1 MAGPRE
7 ALQHMIIRRN
17 YGCTHFIIGRDMAG
31 CKSSSTGEDFYG
43 PYDAQNFANKCAD
56 ELMMQTGPSKNLVYT
71 KEKGYITAEEAKE
84 FNYEIMKLSGT
95 EFRKKLR
102 NGEPIPEWFAF
113 KSVVD
118 VLRRS

>member
-1 MAGPRE
+1 MAAPILLSVEIWLVVSHHQLVKIFMAHMMPR
-7 ALQHMIIRRN
+7 I
-17 YGCTHFIIGRDMAG
+17 
-31 CKSSSTGEDFYG
+31 
-43 PYDAQNFANKCAD
+43 FAKKCAD
-56 ELMMQTGPSKNLVYT
+56 ELMMQTVPSKNLVYT
-71 KEKGYITAEEAKE
+71 KEKGYISAEEAKE

>member
-1 MAGPRE
+1 
-7 ALQHMIIRRN
+7 
-17 YGCTHFIIGRDMAG
+17 
-31 CKSSSTGEDFYG
+31 
-43 PYDAQNFANKCAD
+43 
-56 ELMMQTGPSKNLVYT
+56 MQTVPSKNLDNT

-84 FNYEIMKLSGT
+84 FNYEIMKLRGT

-113 KSVVD
+113 KSVVE